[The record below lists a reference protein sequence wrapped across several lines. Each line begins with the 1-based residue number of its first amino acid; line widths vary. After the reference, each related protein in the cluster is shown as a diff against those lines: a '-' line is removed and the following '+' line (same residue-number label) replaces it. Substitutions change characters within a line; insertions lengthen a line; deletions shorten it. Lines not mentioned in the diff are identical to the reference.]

1 MDNFIALVEESDFK
15 RARLSHSKMVRL
27 STVDNGL
34 NAKRLFILPREGSI
48 QRGDVIIDTRIGL
61 AGMEADVFAGG

>member
-1 MDNFIALVEESDFK
+1 
-15 RARLSHSKMVRL
+15 MVRL

>member
-1 MDNFIALVEESDFK
+1 
-15 RARLSHSKMVRL
+15 MVRL

-34 NAKRLFILPREGSI
+34 NAKRLFILPCEGSF